1 MRKKDDPGGSIQS
14 AAERDDRDLSEA
26 ERERKQ
32 WTEMKRWKEFRFEY
46 LRTAAVFLLLCAM
59 ACTLIWALPAQ
70 VHADYTEPYMKRMEE
85 LGLLQGDADGDLR
98 PGDPI
103 TRAEF
108 VTIINRAFGYR
119 SAGGHPFRD
128 VPGTAW
134 YAEDVDIGYTEG
146 YITGTSPTAF
156 SPNLSITREEAAF
169 ILAKNLMMEPAVG
182 ENTSFADG
190 RSISTWSRGMV
201 SAAAENN
208 LISGYP
214 DGTFR
219 PQKSITRG
227 EAAVILLNAVGTPVS
242 RPGTTTLGDVWGN
255 VTITSSGVTL
265 KDTVVA
271 GNLYVTAG
279 VELGDVVL
287 ENVKVLGEIVVSGG
301 GVSEAGEDS
310 VILRNVDAPKLVVDN
325 IKNQQVSLRVEGDGL
340 IQQASVR
347 TDAFLADN
355 TPAGHGIG
363 EIELNGENGLELK
376 LAGNIKN
383 VVNRTPESALSIS
396 SGRVDTITVD
406 EKAVDSTLEIS
417 SGAEADHVNL
427 DVGTTVTGDGDIG
440 DLVVNAP
447 GSNVSM
453 LPDQIVIRPGDTANI
468 DGENM
473 DSEAAA
479 ESSADPR
486 LLSGYPKITDL
497 APSSATA
504 QFSGNKR
511 GTVYWAVTSV
521 TDGSVGTDELID
533 PPSYTTKIVANGSA
547 ALSGAGERS
556 TAKIS
561 KLVSDGSYYLSAV
574 LVDARGD
581 QSPLKVLSFTTPD
594 NTVPG
599 FADGY
604 PYMSKVTNVSAQVT
618 VMATKSC
625 RLYWALL
632 PKGAQAPTAQDFKA
646 NAVTGNLGYGSRDVT
661 KNTAYSFDVNNVAL
675 EELESYDLYLW
686 LTDVE
691 GGQSSRVEKLSFTTV
706 DRTPPKFNTNATVNK
721 VERTS
726 VGLYAN
732 LNEAG
737 TLYWVVVEQ
746 GTEYPKPLAGQSGPV
761 DLSSD
766 TAKMQVSAGM
776 NALKS
781 GKVNMSQDKD
791 VSFNVSGLD
800 PEKAYDLYYVA
811 QDKAGNYSA
820 RVQVITIHTL
830 DPSAPT
836 VVQEFTRYNGDE
848 SGTPYP
854 DTDIRLVFSEE
865 VQDAAA
871 NVTLKEYYDRVTAA
885 KGETEKEQART
896 ALGNVLRNS
905 IKLYVDTGSGR
916 PELVADG
923 VDAADKTQGGWVIDY
938 RYAEITMEEGKTVVI
953 FRTADSEKESA
964 LNLQSGAE
972 YHFEIEA
979 NTISDTSDAKNI
991 MGKTKLDTFKTIF
1004 AVVNLSNPNESTL
1017 EGTITDYHDPGQE
1030 IQLMGDDKLVDISW
1044 LLAPATTE
1052 SVPDNVDWD
1061 MIIWSDTSIAF
1072 DLYRRTNLAETPGK
1086 WERIGEEIELTVPDG
1101 DDRRGVSLTRI
1112 LQKGNNPQFQQLN
1125 QLLEENQYE
1134 YAVHF
1139 TRVGTLGDR
1148 DTWSQR
1154 VTMGVTVVAGSTSD
1168 LGSLANGRLDSS
1180 ALEEALAEGVT
1191 NIGQPDDFALRKQ
1204 FSDQTPPIFVDNRP
1218 NFETGDSSVKMYL
1231 MLDRPGTIYYMVAP
1245 YGTVTTEGEERD
1257 GSKKYHFSTDKTD
1270 YEALPKNGENDP
1282 GSGGMEYPFNI
1293 TAPTPLSI
1301 INAGNQANARIKH
1314 GSIQGGATE
1323 VEKIVQDL
1331 EVKTDYIAYFVIQGS
1346 SSQVYSEVYA
1356 YRFSTDDVTP
1366 AYITMRAVNPEVEF
1380 TTSQDATLYYSLFAS
1395 NKLPPLFG
1403 QNLAENHLDP
1413 EYRDEVGTE
1422 ITDLTL
1428 LEAIQ
1433 KTINGVTGE
1442 SYFDRYASEE
1452 TKEQVRQAIT
1462 SQTSSEALD
1471 KGSIPNMAQK
1481 EPQAHDFTNAMDPE
1495 SATAYVCL
1503 ATAQNALGGKWTFK
1517 AVDGVRI
1524 PDEDAP
1530 VLLKVTTTVTK
1541 VNDAA
1546 DPVRVSGTVTLQFS
1560 ETIYHINDSGNPDT
1574 LRAIIQRDVDKQK
1587 EVGFLNLV
1595 NQSQSNLKYSKES
1608 GNTTNTITLDF
1619 WDAPVGA
1626 TFSFCNTGH
1635 LADASANSRQNDSY
1649 TLELQPTEGI
1659 GLITGGTTYRFVVTQ
1674 GNYPGN

>member
-1 MRKKDDPGGSIQS
+1 
-14 AAERDDRDLSEA
+14 
-26 ERERKQ
+26 
-32 WTEMKRWKEFRFEY
+32 MKRWKEFRFEY

-938 RYAEITMEEGKTVVI
+938 RYAEVTMEEGKTVVI
-953 FRTADSEKESA
+953 FRTVDSEKESA

-1574 LRAIIQRDVDKQK
+1574 LRAIIQCDVDKQK

>member
-1 MRKKDDPGGSIQS
+1 
-14 AAERDDRDLSEA
+14 
-26 ERERKQ
+26 
-32 WTEMKRWKEFRFEY
+32 MKRWKEFRFEY

-447 GSNVSM
+447 GSKVSM

-938 RYAEITMEEGKTVVI
+938 RYAEVTMEEGKTVVI

-1017 EGTITDYHDPGQE
+1017 EGTITDYHDQGQE

-1072 DLYRRTNLAETPGK
+1072 DLYRRTNLAETPGE

-1191 NIGQPDDFALRKQ
+1191 NIGQPDDFTLRKQ

-1257 GSKKYHFSTDKTD
+1257 GSEKYHFSTDKTD

-1403 QNLAENHLDP
+1403 QNLAGNHLDP
-1413 EYRDEVGTE
+1413 EYRDKVGTE

>member
-1 MRKKDDPGGSIQS
+1 
-14 AAERDDRDLSEA
+14 
-26 ERERKQ
+26 
-32 WTEMKRWKEFRFEY
+32 MKRWKEFRFEY

-85 LGLLQGDADGDLR
+85 LGLLQGDADGNLR

-227 EAAVILLNAVGTPVS
+227 EATVILLNAVGTPVS

-938 RYAEITMEEGKTVVI
+938 RYAEVTMEEGKTVVI

-1030 IQLMGDDKLVDISW
+1030 IQLTGDDKLVDISW

-1191 NIGQPDDFALRKQ
+1191 NIGQPDDFTLRKQ

-1245 YGTVTTEGEERD
+1245 YGTVTTEGEARD

-1403 QNLAENHLDP
+1403 QNLAGNHLDP
-1413 EYRDEVGTE
+1413 EYRDKVGTE

-1574 LRAIIQRDVDKQK
+1574 LRAIIQRDVDKQR

>member
-1 MRKKDDPGGSIQS
+1 
-14 AAERDDRDLSEA
+14 
-26 ERERKQ
+26 
-32 WTEMKRWKEFRFEY
+32 MKRWKEFRFEY

-417 SGAEADHVNL
+417 SGAEVDHVNL

-497 APSSATA
+497 APTSATA

-938 RYAEITMEEGKTVVI
+938 RYAEVTMEEGKTVVI

-1030 IQLMGDDKLVDISW
+1030 IQLTGDDKLVDISW

-1191 NIGQPDDFALRKQ
+1191 NIGQPDDFTLRKQ

-1245 YGTVTTEGEERD
+1245 YGTVTTEGEKRD

-1403 QNLAENHLDP
+1403 QNLARNHLDP

>member
-1 MRKKDDPGGSIQS
+1 
-14 AAERDDRDLSEA
+14 
-26 ERERKQ
+26 
-32 WTEMKRWKEFRFEY
+32 MKRWKEFRFEY

-417 SGAEADHVNL
+417 SGAEVDHVNL

-497 APSSATA
+497 APTSATA

-938 RYAEITMEEGKTVVI
+938 RYAEVTMEEGKTVVI

-1191 NIGQPDDFALRKQ
+1191 NIGQPDDFTLRKQ

-1245 YGTVTTEGEERD
+1245 YGTVTTEGEKRD

-1403 QNLAENHLDP
+1403 QKLAGNHLDP
-1413 EYRDEVGTE
+1413 EYRDEVEAE

-1442 SYFDRYASEE
+1442 SCFDRYASEE

-1560 ETIYHINDSGNPDT
+1560 ETIYHINDSGDPDT
-1574 LRAIIQRDVDKQK
+1574 LRAIIQRDVDEQK

-1595 NQSQSNLKYSKES
+1595 NESQSNLQYSKES
-1608 GNTTNTITLDF
+1608 GNPTNTITLDF

>member
-1 MRKKDDPGGSIQS
+1 
-14 AAERDDRDLSEA
+14 
-26 ERERKQ
+26 
-32 WTEMKRWKEFRFEY
+32 MKRWKEFRFEY

-938 RYAEITMEEGKTVVI
+938 RYAEVTMEEGKTVVI
-953 FRTADSEKESA
+953 FRTVDSEKESA

-1030 IQLMGDDKLVDISW
+1030 IQLTGDDKLVDISW

-1191 NIGQPDDFALRKQ
+1191 NIGQPDDFTLRKQ

-1257 GSKKYHFSTDKTD
+1257 GSEKYHFSTDKTD

>member
-1 MRKKDDPGGSIQS
+1 
-14 AAERDDRDLSEA
+14 
-26 ERERKQ
+26 
-32 WTEMKRWKEFRFEY
+32 MKRWKEFRFEY

-70 VHADYTEPYMKRMEE
+70 VHADYTEPYMKKMEE

-938 RYAEITMEEGKTVVI
+938 RYAEVTMEEGKTVVI

-1030 IQLMGDDKLVDISW
+1030 IQLTGDDKLVDISW

-1191 NIGQPDDFALRKQ
+1191 NIGQPDDFTLRKQ

-1403 QNLAENHLDP
+1403 QNLAGNHLDP
-1413 EYRDEVGTE
+1413 EYRDKVGTE

-1574 LRAIIQRDVDKQK
+1574 LRAIIQRDVGKQK

>member
-1 MRKKDDPGGSIQS
+1 
-14 AAERDDRDLSEA
+14 
-26 ERERKQ
+26 
-32 WTEMKRWKEFRFEY
+32 MKRWKEFRFEY

-417 SGAEADHVNL
+417 SGAEVDHVNL

-938 RYAEITMEEGKTVVI
+938 RYAEVTMEEGKTVVI

-1030 IQLMGDDKLVDISW
+1030 IQLTGDDKLVDISW

-1191 NIGQPDDFALRKQ
+1191 NIGQPDDFTLRKQ

-1574 LRAIIQRDVDKQK
+1574 LRAIIQCDVDKQK

>member
-1 MRKKDDPGGSIQS
+1 
-14 AAERDDRDLSEA
+14 
-26 ERERKQ
+26 
-32 WTEMKRWKEFRFEY
+32 MKRWKEFRFEY

-417 SGAEADHVNL
+417 SGAEVDHVNL

-497 APSSATA
+497 APTSATA

-938 RYAEITMEEGKTVVI
+938 RYAEVTMEEGKTVVI

-1030 IQLMGDDKLVDISW
+1030 IQLTGDDKLVDISW

-1191 NIGQPDDFALRKQ
+1191 NIGQPDDFTLRKQ

-1245 YGTVTTEGEERD
+1245 YGTVTTEGEKRD

-1403 QNLAENHLDP
+1403 QNLARNHLDP
-1413 EYRDEVGTE
+1413 EYRDEVEAE

-1659 GLITGGTTYRFVVTQ
+1659 GLITGGTTYHFVVTQ

>member
-1 MRKKDDPGGSIQS
+1 
-14 AAERDDRDLSEA
+14 
-26 ERERKQ
+26 
-32 WTEMKRWKEFRFEY
+32 MKRWKEFRFEY

-938 RYAEITMEEGKTVVI
+938 RYAEVTMEEGKTVVI

-1191 NIGQPDDFALRKQ
+1191 NIGQPDDFTLRKQ

-1245 YGTVTTEGEERD
+1245 YGTVTTEGEKRD

-1323 VEKIVQDL
+1323 VEKIVQNL

-1403 QNLAENHLDP
+1403 QNLAGNYLDP
-1413 EYRDEVGTE
+1413 EYRDKVGTE

>member
-1 MRKKDDPGGSIQS
+1 
-14 AAERDDRDLSEA
+14 
-26 ERERKQ
+26 
-32 WTEMKRWKEFRFEY
+32 MKRWKEFRFEY

-325 IKNQQVSLRVEGDGL
+325 IKNQQVSLRVEGGGL

-497 APSSATA
+497 APTSATA

-938 RYAEITMEEGKTVVI
+938 RYAEVTMEEGKTVVI

-1030 IQLMGDDKLVDISW
+1030 IQLTGDDKLVDISW

-1191 NIGQPDDFALRKQ
+1191 NIGQPDDFTLRKQ

-1257 GSKKYHFSTDKTD
+1257 GSEKYHFSTDKTD

-1403 QNLAENHLDP
+1403 QNLAGNHLDP
-1413 EYRDEVGTE
+1413 EYRDKVGTE

>member
-1 MRKKDDPGGSIQS
+1 
-14 AAERDDRDLSEA
+14 
-26 ERERKQ
+26 
-32 WTEMKRWKEFRFEY
+32 MKRWKEFRFEY

-938 RYAEITMEEGKTVVI
+938 RYAEVTMEEGKTVVI

-1030 IQLMGDDKLVDISW
+1030 IQLTGDDKLVDISW

-1191 NIGQPDDFALRKQ
+1191 NIGQPDDFTLRKQ

-1403 QNLAENHLDP
+1403 QKLAGNHLDP
-1413 EYRDEVGTE
+1413 EYRDKVGTE

-1442 SYFDRYASEE
+1442 SCFDRYASEE

-1560 ETIYHINDSGNPDT
+1560 ETIYHINDSGDPDT
-1574 LRAIIQRDVDKQK
+1574 LRAIIQRDVDKQRK
-1587 EVGFLNLV
+1587 VGFLNLV

>member
-1 MRKKDDPGGSIQS
+1 
-14 AAERDDRDLSEA
+14 
-26 ERERKQ
+26 
-32 WTEMKRWKEFRFEY
+32 MKRWKEFRFEY

-417 SGAEADHVNL
+417 SGAEVDHVNL

-938 RYAEITMEEGKTVVI
+938 RYAEVTMEEGKTVVI

-1030 IQLMGDDKLVDISW
+1030 IQLTGDDKLVDISW

-1191 NIGQPDDFALRKQ
+1191 NIGQPDDFTLRKQ

-1257 GSKKYHFSTDKTD
+1257 GSEKYHFSTDKTD

-1403 QNLAENHLDP
+1403 QNLAGNHLDP
-1413 EYRDEVGTE
+1413 EYRDKVGTE

-1587 EVGFLNLV
+1587 KVGFLNLV

>member
-1 MRKKDDPGGSIQS
+1 
-14 AAERDDRDLSEA
+14 
-26 ERERKQ
+26 
-32 WTEMKRWKEFRFEY
+32 MKRWKEFRFEY

-497 APSSATA
+497 APTSATA

-938 RYAEITMEEGKTVVI
+938 RYAEVTMEEGKTVVI

-1030 IQLMGDDKLVDISW
+1030 IQLTGDDKLVDISW

-1191 NIGQPDDFALRKQ
+1191 NIGQPDDFTLRKQ

-1245 YGTVTTEGEERD
+1245 YGTVTTGGEKRD

>member
-1 MRKKDDPGGSIQS
+1 
-14 AAERDDRDLSEA
+14 
-26 ERERKQ
+26 
-32 WTEMKRWKEFRFEY
+32 MKRWKEFRFEY

-497 APSSATA
+497 APTSATA

-938 RYAEITMEEGKTVVI
+938 RYAEVTMEEGKTVVI

-1030 IQLMGDDKLVDISW
+1030 IQLTGDDKLVDISW

-1191 NIGQPDDFALRKQ
+1191 NIGQPDDFTLRKQ

-1245 YGTVTTEGEERD
+1245 YGTVTTEGEKRD

-1403 QNLAENHLDP
+1403 QKLAGNHLDP
-1413 EYRDEVGTE
+1413 EYRDEVEAE

-1442 SYFDRYASEE
+1442 SCFDRYASEE

-1574 LRAIIQRDVDKQK
+1574 LRAIIQRDVDEQK

-1595 NQSQSNLKYSKES
+1595 NESQSNLQYSKES
-1608 GNTTNTITLDF
+1608 GNPTNTITLDF

>member
-1 MRKKDDPGGSIQS
+1 
-14 AAERDDRDLSEA
+14 
-26 ERERKQ
+26 
-32 WTEMKRWKEFRFEY
+32 MKRWKEFRFEY
-46 LRTAAVFLLLCAM
+46 LMTAAVFLLLCAM

-938 RYAEITMEEGKTVVI
+938 RYAEVTMEEGKTVVI
-953 FRTADSEKESA
+953 FRTVDSEKESA

-1030 IQLMGDDKLVDISW
+1030 IQLTGDDKLVDISW

-1191 NIGQPDDFALRKQ
+1191 NIGQPDDFTLRKQ

>member
-1 MRKKDDPGGSIQS
+1 
-14 AAERDDRDLSEA
+14 
-26 ERERKQ
+26 
-32 WTEMKRWKEFRFEY
+32 MKRWKEFRFEY

-70 VHADYTEPYMKRMEE
+70 VHADYTEPYMKKMEE

-287 ENVKVLGEIVVSGG
+287 ENVKVLGEIVVSGC

-938 RYAEITMEEGKTVVI
+938 RYAEVTMEEGKTVVI

-1030 IQLMGDDKLVDISW
+1030 IQLTGDDKLVDISW

-1191 NIGQPDDFALRKQ
+1191 NIGQPDDFTLRKQ

-1403 QNLAENHLDP
+1403 QNLAGNHLDP
-1413 EYRDEVGTE
+1413 EYRDKVGTE

>member
-1 MRKKDDPGGSIQS
+1 
-14 AAERDDRDLSEA
+14 
-26 ERERKQ
+26 
-32 WTEMKRWKEFRFEY
+32 MKRWKEFRFEY

-1403 QNLAENHLDP
+1403 QKLAGNHLDP
-1413 EYRDEVGTE
+1413 EYRDEVEAE

-1442 SYFDRYASEE
+1442 SCFDRYASEE

-1560 ETIYHINDSGNPDT
+1560 ETIYHINDSGDPDT
-1574 LRAIIQRDVDKQK
+1574 LRAIIQRDVDEQK

-1595 NQSQSNLKYSKES
+1595 NESQSNLQYSKES
-1608 GNTTNTITLDF
+1608 GNPTNTITLDF

>member
-1 MRKKDDPGGSIQS
+1 
-14 AAERDDRDLSEA
+14 
-26 ERERKQ
+26 
-32 WTEMKRWKEFRFEY
+32 MKRWKEFRFEY

-119 SAGGHPFRD
+119 SAGGHHFRD

-497 APSSATA
+497 APTSATA

-938 RYAEITMEEGKTVVI
+938 RYAEVTMEEGKTVVI

-1030 IQLMGDDKLVDISW
+1030 IQLTGDDKLVDISW

-1191 NIGQPDDFALRKQ
+1191 NIGQPDDFTLRKQ

-1245 YGTVTTEGEERD
+1245 YGTVTTEGEKRD

-1403 QNLAENHLDP
+1403 QKLAGNHLDP
-1413 EYRDEVGTE
+1413 EYRDEVEAE

-1442 SYFDRYASEE
+1442 SCFDRYASEE

>member
-1 MRKKDDPGGSIQS
+1 
-14 AAERDDRDLSEA
+14 
-26 ERERKQ
+26 
-32 WTEMKRWKEFRFEY
+32 MKRWKEFRFEY

-417 SGAEADHVNL
+417 SGAEVDHVNL

-497 APSSATA
+497 APTSATA

-938 RYAEITMEEGKTVVI
+938 RYAEVTMEEGKTVVI

-1030 IQLMGDDKLVDISW
+1030 IQLTGDDKLVDISW

-1191 NIGQPDDFALRKQ
+1191 NIGQPDDFTLRKQ

-1245 YGTVTTEGEERD
+1245 YGTVTTEGEKRD

-1403 QNLAENHLDP
+1403 QNLARNHLDP

-1608 GNTTNTITLDF
+1608 DNTTNTITLDF

-1659 GLITGGTTYRFVVTQ
+1659 GLITGGTTYHFVVTQ

>member
-1 MRKKDDPGGSIQS
+1 
-14 AAERDDRDLSEA
+14 
-26 ERERKQ
+26 
-32 WTEMKRWKEFRFEY
+32 MKRWKEFRFEY

-417 SGAEADHVNL
+417 SGAEVDHVNL

-497 APSSATA
+497 APTSATA

-938 RYAEITMEEGKTVVI
+938 RYAEVTMEEGKTVVI

-1191 NIGQPDDFALRKQ
+1191 NIGQPDDFTLRKQ

-1245 YGTVTTEGEERD
+1245 YGTVTTEGEKRD

-1403 QNLAENHLDP
+1403 QNLAGNHLDP
-1413 EYRDEVGTE
+1413 EYRDKVEAE

-1560 ETIYHINDSGNPDT
+1560 ETIYHINDSGDPDT
-1574 LRAIIQRDVDKQK
+1574 LRAIIQRDVDEQK

-1595 NQSQSNLKYSKES
+1595 NESQSNLQYSKES
-1608 GNTTNTITLDF
+1608 GNPTNTITLDF

>member
-1 MRKKDDPGGSIQS
+1 
-14 AAERDDRDLSEA
+14 
-26 ERERKQ
+26 
-32 WTEMKRWKEFRFEY
+32 MKRWKEFRFEY

-497 APSSATA
+497 APTSATA

-938 RYAEITMEEGKTVVI
+938 RYAEVTMEEGKTVVI

-1030 IQLMGDDKLVDISW
+1030 IQLTGDDKLVDISW

-1191 NIGQPDDFALRKQ
+1191 NIGQPDDFTLRKQ

-1245 YGTVTTEGEERD
+1245 YGTVTTEGEKRD

-1403 QNLAENHLDP
+1403 QKLAGNHLDP
-1413 EYRDEVGTE
+1413 EYRDEVEAE

-1560 ETIYHINDSGNPDT
+1560 ETIYHINDSGDPDT
-1574 LRAIIQRDVDKQK
+1574 LRAIIQRDVDEQK

-1595 NQSQSNLKYSKES
+1595 NESQSNLQYSKES
-1608 GNTTNTITLDF
+1608 GNPTNTITLDF

>member
-1 MRKKDDPGGSIQS
+1 
-14 AAERDDRDLSEA
+14 
-26 ERERKQ
+26 
-32 WTEMKRWKEFRFEY
+32 MKRWKEFRFEY

-854 DTDIRLVFSEE
+854 DTDVRLVFSEE

-938 RYAEITMEEGKTVVI
+938 RYAEVTMEEGKTVVI

-1030 IQLMGDDKLVDISW
+1030 IQLTGDDKLVDISW

-1191 NIGQPDDFALRKQ
+1191 NIGQPDDFTLRKQ

-1403 QNLAENHLDP
+1403 QNLAGNHLDP
-1413 EYRDEVGTE
+1413 EYRDKVGTE

>member
-1 MRKKDDPGGSIQS
+1 
-14 AAERDDRDLSEA
+14 
-26 ERERKQ
+26 
-32 WTEMKRWKEFRFEY
+32 MKRWKEFRFEY

-497 APSSATA
+497 APTSATA

-938 RYAEITMEEGKTVVI
+938 RYAEVTMEEGKTVVI

-1030 IQLMGDDKLVDISW
+1030 IQLTGDDKLVDISW

-1139 TRVGTLGDR
+1139 TRVGTLWDR

-1191 NIGQPDDFALRKQ
+1191 NIGQPDDFTLRKQ

-1245 YGTVTTEGEERD
+1245 YGTVTTEGEKRD

-1574 LRAIIQRDVDKQK
+1574 LRAIIQCAVDKQK

-1595 NQSQSNLKYSKES
+1595 NESQSNLQYSKES

>member
-1 MRKKDDPGGSIQS
+1 
-14 AAERDDRDLSEA
+14 
-26 ERERKQ
+26 
-32 WTEMKRWKEFRFEY
+32 MKRWKEFRFEY

-497 APSSATA
+497 APTSATA

-854 DTDIRLVFSEE
+854 DTDVRLVFSEE

-938 RYAEITMEEGKTVVI
+938 RYAEVTMEEGKTVVI

-1030 IQLMGDDKLVDISW
+1030 IQLTGDDKLVDISW

-1191 NIGQPDDFALRKQ
+1191 NIGQPDDFTLRKQ

-1403 QNLAENHLDP
+1403 QNLAGNHLDP
-1413 EYRDEVGTE
+1413 EYRDKVGTE

-1560 ETIYHINDSGNPDT
+1560 ETIYHINDSGDPDT
-1574 LRAIIQRDVDKQK
+1574 LRPVTQRDVDRPK
-1587 EVGFLNLV
+1587 EVGFLRLV

>member
-1 MRKKDDPGGSIQS
+1 
-14 AAERDDRDLSEA
+14 
-26 ERERKQ
+26 
-32 WTEMKRWKEFRFEY
+32 MKRWKEFRFEY

-721 VERTS
+721 VERTT

-938 RYAEITMEEGKTVVI
+938 RYAEVTMEEGKTVVI
-953 FRTADSEKESA
+953 FRTVDSEKESA

-1030 IQLMGDDKLVDISW
+1030 IQLTGDDKLVDISW

-1154 VTMGVTVVAGSTSD
+1154 VTMGVTVVAGSASD

-1191 NIGQPDDFALRKQ
+1191 NIGQPDDFTLRKQ

-1403 QNLAENHLDP
+1403 QNLAGNHLDP
-1413 EYRDEVGTE
+1413 EYRDKVGTE

>member
-1 MRKKDDPGGSIQS
+1 
-14 AAERDDRDLSEA
+14 
-26 ERERKQ
+26 
-32 WTEMKRWKEFRFEY
+32 MKRWKEFRFEY

-417 SGAEADHVNL
+417 SGAEVDHVNL

-497 APSSATA
+497 APTSATA

-599 FADGY
+599 FADGS

-938 RYAEITMEEGKTVVI
+938 RYAEVTMEEGKTVVI

-1030 IQLMGDDKLVDISW
+1030 IQLTGDDKLVDISW

-1191 NIGQPDDFALRKQ
+1191 NIGQPDDFTLRKQ

-1245 YGTVTTEGEERD
+1245 YGTVTTEGEKRD

-1403 QNLAENHLDP
+1403 QNLARNHLDP
-1413 EYRDEVGTE
+1413 EYRDKVGTE

-1659 GLITGGTTYRFVVTQ
+1659 GLITGGTTYHFVVTQ

>member
-1 MRKKDDPGGSIQS
+1 
-14 AAERDDRDLSEA
+14 
-26 ERERKQ
+26 
-32 WTEMKRWKEFRFEY
+32 MKRWKEFRFEY

-497 APSSATA
+497 APTSATA

-938 RYAEITMEEGKTVVI
+938 RYAEVTMEEGKTVVI

-1030 IQLMGDDKLVDISW
+1030 IQLTGDDKLVDISW

-1191 NIGQPDDFALRKQ
+1191 NIGQPDDFTLRKQ

-1257 GSKKYHFSTDKTD
+1257 GSEKYHFSTDKTD

-1403 QNLAENHLDP
+1403 QNLAGNHLDP
-1413 EYRDEVGTE
+1413 EYRDKVGTE

-1574 LRAIIQRDVDKQK
+1574 LRAIIQRDVDQQK

-1659 GLITGGTTYRFVVTQ
+1659 GLITGGTTYHFVVTQ

>member
-1 MRKKDDPGGSIQS
+1 
-14 AAERDDRDLSEA
+14 
-26 ERERKQ
+26 
-32 WTEMKRWKEFRFEY
+32 MKRWKEFRFEY

-347 TDAFLADN
+347 TDAFVADN

-1112 LQKGNNPQFQQLN
+1112 LQRGNNPQFQQLN

>member
-1 MRKKDDPGGSIQS
+1 
-14 AAERDDRDLSEA
+14 
-26 ERERKQ
+26 
-32 WTEMKRWKEFRFEY
+32 MKRWKEFRFEY

-325 IKNQQVSLRVEGDGL
+325 IKNQQVSLRVEGGGL

-594 NTVPG
+594 NTMPG

-938 RYAEITMEEGKTVVI
+938 RYAEVTMEEGKTVVI

-1191 NIGQPDDFALRKQ
+1191 NIGQPDDFTLRKQ

-1257 GSKKYHFSTDKTD
+1257 GSEKYHFSTDKTD

-1403 QNLAENHLDP
+1403 QNLAGNHLDP
-1413 EYRDEVGTE
+1413 EYRDKVGTE

>member
-1 MRKKDDPGGSIQS
+1 
-14 AAERDDRDLSEA
+14 
-26 ERERKQ
+26 
-32 WTEMKRWKEFRFEY
+32 MKRWKEFRFEY

-938 RYAEITMEEGKTVVI
+938 RYAEVTMEEGKTVVI
-953 FRTADSEKESA
+953 FRTVDSEKESA

-1245 YGTVTTEGEERD
+1245 YGTVTTEGGERD

-1403 QNLAENHLDP
+1403 QNLAGNHLDP
-1413 EYRDEVGTE
+1413 EYRDKVGTE

>member
-1 MRKKDDPGGSIQS
+1 
-14 AAERDDRDLSEA
+14 
-26 ERERKQ
+26 
-32 WTEMKRWKEFRFEY
+32 MKRWKEFRFEY

-938 RYAEITMEEGKTVVI
+938 RYAEVTMEEGKTVVI
-953 FRTADSEKESA
+953 FRTVDSEKESA

-1030 IQLMGDDKLVDISW
+1030 IQLTGDDKLVDISW

-1191 NIGQPDDFALRKQ
+1191 NIGQPDDFTLRKQ

-1471 KGSIPNMAQK
+1471 KGGIPNMAQK

>member
-1 MRKKDDPGGSIQS
+1 
-14 AAERDDRDLSEA
+14 
-26 ERERKQ
+26 
-32 WTEMKRWKEFRFEY
+32 MKRWKEFRFEY

-938 RYAEITMEEGKTVVI
+938 RYAEVTMEEGKTVVI

-1030 IQLMGDDKLVDISW
+1030 IQLTGDDKLVDISW

-1191 NIGQPDDFALRKQ
+1191 NIGQPDDFTLRKQ

-1257 GSKKYHFSTDKTD
+1257 GSEKYHFSTDKTD
-1270 YEALPKNGENDP
+1270 YEALPKNGKNDP

-1323 VEKIVQDL
+1323 VEKIVQNL

-1403 QNLAENHLDP
+1403 QNLAGNHLDP
-1413 EYRDEVGTE
+1413 EYRDKVGTE

>member
-1 MRKKDDPGGSIQS
+1 
-14 AAERDDRDLSEA
+14 
-26 ERERKQ
+26 
-32 WTEMKRWKEFRFEY
+32 MKRWKEFRFEY

-417 SGAEADHVNL
+417 SGAEVDHVNL

-497 APSSATA
+497 APTSATA

-938 RYAEITMEEGKTVVI
+938 RYAEVTMEEGKTVVI

-1030 IQLMGDDKLVDISW
+1030 IQLTGDDKLVDISW

-1191 NIGQPDDFALRKQ
+1191 NIGQPDDFTLRKQ

-1245 YGTVTTEGEERD
+1245 YGTVTTEGEKRD

-1403 QNLAENHLDP
+1403 QNLARNHLDP

-1560 ETIYHINDSGNPDT
+1560 ETIYHINDSGDPDT
-1574 LRAIIQRDVDKQK
+1574 LRPVTQRDVDRPK
-1587 EVGFLNLV
+1587 EVGFLRLV

>member
-1 MRKKDDPGGSIQS
+1 
-14 AAERDDRDLSEA
+14 
-26 ERERKQ
+26 
-32 WTEMKRWKEFRFEY
+32 MKRWKEFRFEY

-497 APSSATA
+497 APTSATA

-938 RYAEITMEEGKTVVI
+938 RYAEVTMEEGKTVVI

-1030 IQLMGDDKLVDISW
+1030 IQLTGDDKLVDISW

-1191 NIGQPDDFALRKQ
+1191 NIGQPDDFTLRKQ

-1245 YGTVTTEGEERD
+1245 YGTVTTEGEKRD

-1403 QNLAENHLDP
+1403 QNLARNHLDP

-1587 EVGFLNLV
+1587 KVGFLNLV

-1659 GLITGGTTYRFVVTQ
+1659 GLITGGTTYHFVVTQ

>member
-1 MRKKDDPGGSIQS
+1 
-14 AAERDDRDLSEA
+14 
-26 ERERKQ
+26 
-32 WTEMKRWKEFRFEY
+32 MKRWKEFRFEY

-938 RYAEITMEEGKTVVI
+938 RYAEVTMEEGKTVVI

-1030 IQLMGDDKLVDISW
+1030 IQLTGDDKLVDISW

-1191 NIGQPDDFALRKQ
+1191 NIGQPDDFTLRKQ

-1245 YGTVTTEGEERD
+1245 YGTVTTEGEKRD

-1403 QNLAENHLDP
+1403 QNLARNHLDP

-1659 GLITGGTTYRFVVTQ
+1659 GLITGGTTYHFVVTQ

>member
-1 MRKKDDPGGSIQS
+1 
-14 AAERDDRDLSEA
+14 
-26 ERERKQ
+26 
-32 WTEMKRWKEFRFEY
+32 MKRWKEFRFEY

-497 APSSATA
+497 APASATA

-521 TDGSVGTDELID
+521 TDGSVGTDELIG

-854 DTDIRLVFSEE
+854 DTDVRLVFSEE

-938 RYAEITMEEGKTVVI
+938 RYAEVTMEEGKTVVI

-1030 IQLMGDDKLVDISW
+1030 IQLTGDDKLVDISW

-1191 NIGQPDDFALRKQ
+1191 NIGQPDDFTLRKQ

-1323 VEKIVQDL
+1323 VEKIVRDL

-1403 QNLAENHLDP
+1403 QNLAGNHLDP
-1413 EYRDEVGTE
+1413 EYRDKVGTE

-1452 TKEQVRQAIT
+1452 TKEQARQAIT

>member
-1 MRKKDDPGGSIQS
+1 
-14 AAERDDRDLSEA
+14 
-26 ERERKQ
+26 
-32 WTEMKRWKEFRFEY
+32 MKRWKEFRFEY

-417 SGAEADHVNL
+417 SGAEVDHVNL

-497 APSSATA
+497 APTSATA

-938 RYAEITMEEGKTVVI
+938 RYAEVTMEEGKTVVI

-1030 IQLMGDDKLVDISW
+1030 IQLTGDDKLVDISW

-1191 NIGQPDDFALRKQ
+1191 NIGQPDDFTLRKQ

-1257 GSKKYHFSTDKTD
+1257 GSEKYHFSTDKTD

-1403 QNLAENHLDP
+1403 QNLAGNHLDP
-1413 EYRDEVGTE
+1413 EYRDKVGTE

-1574 LRAIIQRDVDKQK
+1574 LRAIIQCDVDKQK

>member
-1 MRKKDDPGGSIQS
+1 
-14 AAERDDRDLSEA
+14 
-26 ERERKQ
+26 
-32 WTEMKRWKEFRFEY
+32 MKRWKEFRFEY

-417 SGAEADHVNL
+417 SGAEVDHVNL

-497 APSSATA
+497 APTSATA

-938 RYAEITMEEGKTVVI
+938 RYAEVTMEEGKTVVI

-1030 IQLMGDDKLVDISW
+1030 IQLTGDDKLVDISW

-1191 NIGQPDDFALRKQ
+1191 NIGQPDDFTLRKQ

-1245 YGTVTTEGEERD
+1245 YGTVTTEGEKRD

-1403 QNLAENHLDP
+1403 QKLAGNHLDP

-1574 LRAIIQRDVDKQK
+1574 LRAIIQCDVDKQK

>member
-1 MRKKDDPGGSIQS
+1 
-14 AAERDDRDLSEA
+14 
-26 ERERKQ
+26 
-32 WTEMKRWKEFRFEY
+32 MKRWKEFRFEY

-938 RYAEITMEEGKTVVI
+938 RYAEVTMEEGKTVVI

-1030 IQLMGDDKLVDISW
+1030 IQLTGDDKLVDISW

-1191 NIGQPDDFALRKQ
+1191 NIGQPDDFTLRKQ

-1403 QNLAENHLDP
+1403 QNLAGNHLDP
-1413 EYRDEVGTE
+1413 EYRDKVGTE